1 MNLIILSLT
10 YFTIVTSLIG
20 YAYCFEK
27 YIGKKIKLEYEFNLL
42 SVILFWIVISFFSHF
57 FFSHNYIHNAI
68 IIIIGNLLFFYAIIS
83 KNKLFKYYSK
93 YIALIFIILFLGLL
107 IFKTH
112 DDFPYYHFPYTY
124 YLTQEKLVIGIGSLN
139 HGFRTPSSIFYLNSI
154 FYLPYIKYFSFNI
167 GAVLL
172 FGVSNLILIFRLR
185 NDIKNQ
191 KYDFL
196 FFLTLLSFLFIN
208 IFFYRISEHGTDRS
222 AQILVLILFI
232 EIFALLR
239 KRISLNN
246 FFSKIFILIG
256 LIISLKAF
264 YVLYLLV
271 FIPILFFFRE
281 KKIVDL
287 FLSFFKNFYFHLFFL
302 IGIFLILI
310 NFFNTGCLLYPVE
323 FTCFENLS
331 WSLKHEAQQMN
342 DWYEQW
348 SKAGAG
354 PDYRVLNPDIYI
366 QNFNW
371 VNNWVDKYFFN
382 KVSDF
387 LLGIFFLVIV
397 VFFTFFSQKIKKIK
411 IDKKFFWIFVIL
423 ILLLSEWFFNHPSL
437 RYGGYSLIALIIF
450 IPSSIYISKFII
462 KNNIKK
468 KMITLITISL
478 IIFIGRNINR
488 INNEIKSYNY
498 DILNEPYYLVEKDY
512 FRIEQQM
519 NRIKEN
525 YSNCKNENFTNC
537 NQEKIMMEKENN
549 YFVLTIKK

>member
-1 MNLIILSLT
+1 
-10 YFTIVTSLIG
+10 
-20 YAYCFEK
+20 
-27 YIGKKIKLEYEFNLL
+27 
-42 SVILFWIVISFFSHF
+42 
-57 FFSHNYIHNAI
+57 
-68 IIIIGNLLFFYAIIS
+68 
-83 KNKLFKYYSK
+83 
-93 YIALIFIILFLGLL
+93 
-107 IFKTH
+107 
-112 DDFPYYHFPYTY
+112 
-124 YLTQEKLVIGIGSLN
+124 
-139 HGFRTPSSIFYLNSI
+139 
-154 FYLPYIKYFSFNI
+154 
-167 GAVLL
+167 
-172 FGVSNLILIFRLR
+172 
-185 NDIKNQ
+185 
-191 KYDFL
+191 
-196 FFLTLLSFLFIN
+196 
-208 IFFYRISEHGTDRS
+208 
-222 AQILVLILFI
+222 
-232 EIFALLR
+232 
-239 KRISLNN
+239 
-246 FFSKIFILIG
+246 
-256 LIISLKAF
+256 
-264 YVLYLLV
+264 
-271 FIPILFFFRE
+271 
-281 KKIVDL
+281 
-287 FLSFFKNFYFHLFFL
+287 
-302 IGIFLILI
+302 
-310 NFFNTGCLLYPVE
+310 VE

-411 IDKKFFWIFVIL
+411 IDKNFFWIFVIL
-423 ILLLSEWFFNHPSL
+423 ILLLSEWFYNHPSL

-519 NRIKEN
+519 NRIKQN

-537 NQEKIMMEKENN
+537 NQERIMMEKENN